1 MRGNVGYS
9 PHPVQNKGEGQRA
22 VEEKSLGKHEASDIF
37 AYLEN
42 VICRHL
48 TDPLEDTG
56 KKQKLKHRK

>member
-1 MRGNVGYS
+1 M
-9 PHPVQNKGEGQRA
+9 
-22 VEEKSLGKHEASDIF
+22 EEKSLGKHEASDIF